1 MIESVWFETSVLFS
15 ITVLFLQHVRLTSIR
30 TSSTVYTVIL
40 SIWTSSGFVSFYFLF
55 CIALDTATSGP
66 EPSPETQSGRVYC
79 PPGALK
85 VPAAA
90 KVWLGLPAQ
99 VVHATATCL
108 LPRCTRTGAQSNTYV
123 LLLAHWWCDPMK
135 AMIQPLALFGTA
147 AACWKSSLSD
157 KLVKSNFCLLAA
169 FSVFWE
175 AAELISCCRS

>member
-1 MIESVWFETSVLFS
+1 MSSKILCFTMILWSSRFGLRQVYCLVLRSCFFSTFVW
-15 ITVLFLQHVRLTSIR
+15 LQYVP
-30 TSSTVYTVIL
+30 SSTVYTVIL

-123 LLLAHWWCDPMK
+123 LLLAQWWCDPMRQWYSHY
-135 AMIQPLALFGTA
+135 MHGLVGTLMRVGP
-147 AACWKSSLSD
+147 S
-157 KLVKSNFCLLAA
+157 
-169 FSVFWE
+169 
-175 AAELISCCRS
+175 CRSHPRVAVPWVPPN